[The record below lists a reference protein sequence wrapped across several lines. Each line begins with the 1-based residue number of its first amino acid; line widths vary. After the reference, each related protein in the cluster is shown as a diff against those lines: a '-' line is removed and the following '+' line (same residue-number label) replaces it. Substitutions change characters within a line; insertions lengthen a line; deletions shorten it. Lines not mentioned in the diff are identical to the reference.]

1 MLLELR
7 AQLFTSPVQR
17 VEFVLAE
24 AELRA
29 RFFEVFREFGDVS
42 GGLVAAAREAVD
54 LREQTVACH
63 ADGLVRGFQLGDLHR
78 RILADAGDE
87 LQPPAELV
95 PLGAEFLQHLYP
107 RPGCRSSAAFTRR
120 RESVGQTRGIAA
132 QIVAA
137 LFRDGGLGRHEGFLI
152 QQKQPRCQRPSP
164 RHKTAHPGRIPQP
177 SVSKTGALSGISRR
191 SGGVHAARSGLEAIP
206 HLLC

>member
-1 MLLELR
+1 M
-7 AQLFTSPVQR
+7 
-17 VEFVLAE
+17 EFVLAE

-95 PLGAEFLQHLYP
+95 PLGAEFLQHIYP

-152 QQKQPRCQRPSP
+152 QRKQPRCQRLSP
-164 RHKTAHPGRIPQP
+164 RHKTTHPGTDFPSPRFQKPGPRPVSAAGAEEFTPRDPGWKPSRIC
-177 SVSKTGALSGISRR
+177 SVETVVGESAKDTKG
-191 SGGVHAARSGLEAIP
+191 
-206 HLLC
+206 